1 MAISMRVRLASISLK
16 RPWPLSRPLVAVAIA
31 AVVATACAAPPAAPS
46 STSSL
51 ARVGAPAPDLRLG
64 ALRGGTQDLVRE
76 RGKVVLLNFWATW
89 CSPCRAEMP
98 QLQRL
103 ADDLHDEPF
112 TLLTIDLQEDSH
124 AIQAFRDELGLR
136 VPMLIDEDGDVADRY
151 GVRGLPATFLV
162 DQRGDLREQR
172 LGPLVTGE
180 VDTAWSRAWIA
191 AQVHALVEGAT

>member
-1 MAISMRVRLASISLK
+1 MAISTRVRLASISLK

-112 TLLTIDLQEDSH
+112 TLLTIDLQEDSP

-136 VPMLIDEDGDVADRY
+136 VPMLIDEDGDVADSY
-151 GVRGLPATFLV
+151 GVRGLPATLLV

-191 AQVHALVEGAT
+191 AQVHALLEGAT